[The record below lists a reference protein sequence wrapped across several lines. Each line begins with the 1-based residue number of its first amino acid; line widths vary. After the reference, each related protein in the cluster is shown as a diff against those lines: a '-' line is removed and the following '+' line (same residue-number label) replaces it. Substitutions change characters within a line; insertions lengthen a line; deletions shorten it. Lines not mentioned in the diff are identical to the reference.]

1 MAYITA
7 RHDIR
12 SDLAPM
18 SQSPTVPIVESDH
31 EFFEL
36 SGPLP
41 AVWNDSRR
49 FPRFYYRSC
58 AEAVVYPLR
67 GRDSS
72 TSAPCF
78 VLTRDLSR
86 GG

>member
-1 MAYITA
+1 
-7 RHDIR
+7 
-12 SDLAPM
+12 M